1 MDSPLPPEFLD
12 ACSDD
17 QRNDAGSWWASL
29 EPASQTEIYVL
40 LDTRNENRAF
50 VFAADDAGERNWHT
64 LPILDDALPD
74 ERDDDDESWITEL
87 LHYRL
92 DHEDFVMASDMK
104 ARTFHICSRHVAVRE
119 VLAKREISCDFCCSI
134 SDPNCPMLPI
144 ASMMGHGILLA
155 HNPKTNY
162 SVWLCRN

>member
-104 ARTFHICSRHVAVRE
+104 ARTFHICHGTLLSVRCLQSE
-119 VLAKREISCDFCCSI
+119 RFLVIFAARLVIR
-134 SDPNCPMLPI
+134 I
-144 ASMMGHGILLA
+144 ARCFPL
-155 HNPKTNY
+155 
-162 SVWLCRN
+162 RQ